1 MHGARSALSNAV
13 YVKSAPPGRTVTI
26 AQLFAVAR
34 YRWKLLL
41 ALIFV
46 PTFLAVLLVL
56 VSPRLY
62 EAEAV
67 VLPRIQD
74 RSALLGALGQ
84 LGGLAALAGLGSA
97 EGGQREEAI
106 QMMQS
111 QILARQFIEDNHLLP
126 VLFPSEW
133 DAKRQSWRG
142 RARTMNEAVR
152 RFDRG
157 IRSVVEDRRT
167 GLVTVRITW
176 SDRIQAAAWAN
187 ELVRRANEQL
197 RARAVRRAQGAIDYL
212 QREAQLATA
221 VEVQQTLYRLMEEQ
235 YKTLLLANVNEDY
248 ALSIIDPAVASD
260 PNRYASPHRV
270 RITFAGLVFG
280 GVLALIVAFMQ
291 ASRMTLEHSQGSVSR

>member
-1 MHGARSALSNAV
+1 MYGARSALPNTV

-26 AQLFAVAR
+26 AQLLAVAR

-46 PTFLAVLLVL
+46 PTFLAVLLVI

-84 LGGLAALAGLGSA
+84 LGGLASLAGLGSA

-126 VLFPSEW
+126 VLYPSEW
-133 DAKRQSWRG
+133 DAQRQSWRG

-176 SDRIQAAAWAN
+176 GDRIQAAAWAN
-187 ELVRRANEQL
+187 ELVHRANEQL
-197 RARAVRRAQGAIDYL
+197 RARAVKRAQGAIDYL
-212 QREAQLATA
+212 QREAQRATA

-260 PNRYASPHRV
+260 PNRYASPRRA

-280 GVLALIVAFMQ
+280 GVLALIVAFLQ
-291 ASRMTLEHSQGSVSR
+291 ASRMTLEYGQGSVSR